1 VVCVL
6 IIRKPEEGPIKHS
19 HRIATFLLASLFA
32 ASAPVFAEKPDWAGG
47 GKQSNKHEKRDDR
60 GKRDQHD
67 DRYDDRRNGGQY
79 RFNDD
84 SRRILIDYYGGQARA
99 GHCPPGLAK
108 KGNGCMPP
116 GQAKKWRRGY
126 ALPADVRYYPLA
138 PEILLRLPPP
148 PPQHRYVQVAGDIL
162 MIAIG
167 TSMVVDAVED
177 ILR

>member
-1 VVCVL
+1 M
-6 IIRKPEEGPIKHS
+6 KHS
-19 HRIATFLLASLFA
+19 HRIAAFLIAGLFA
-32 ASAPVFAEKPDWAGG
+32 ASTPVFAEKPDWAGG
-47 GKQSNKHEKRDDR
+47 GKHGNKHESRGDRDDRGGWDDR
-60 GKRDQHD
+60 GKRDKRD
-67 DRYDDRRNGGQY
+67 DRYDDRRSGGQY

-84 SRRILIDYYGGQARA
+84 SRRLLIDYYGGQARA

-138 PEILLRLPPP
+138 PEILMRLPPP

-162 MIAIG
+162 MIAVG